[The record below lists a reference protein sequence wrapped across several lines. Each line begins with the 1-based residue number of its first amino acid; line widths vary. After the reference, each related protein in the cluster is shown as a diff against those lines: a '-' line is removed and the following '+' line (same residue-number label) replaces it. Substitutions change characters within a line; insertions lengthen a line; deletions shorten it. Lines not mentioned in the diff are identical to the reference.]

1 MQQAQEN
8 KQSKDA
14 HANYCK
20 QSVKYREYVK
30 ELWAWVESLGFPSL
44 SMYIAYKYGG
54 ANEFFVSPPTRLELR
69 SNAPTPS
76 DLDDATY
83 IDEEE
88 DDLDKKPPAKKQEYR
103 KEGQKPGW

>member
-1 MQQAQEN
+1 
-8 KQSKDA
+8 
-14 HANYCK
+14 
-20 QSVKYREYVK
+20 
-30 ELWAWVESLGFPSL
+30 
-44 SMYIAYKYGG
+44 
-54 ANEFFVSPPTRLELR
+54 LR